1 MLSEIKENV
10 QGTNSDR
17 KETGTQRC
25 GPEGRNTQPEQ
36 NEETRIQKI
45 EERLR
50 NLLDIFKHSNIQIIG
65 VPEEEEEQQI
75 ENLFEQIMKE
85 NFPHLAKE
93 IDFQEVQEAQRVPKK
108 LDPRRNTPRH
118 IIITLAKMK
127 QKERIFEAAR
137 ERTQLPTKGFP

>member
-1 MLSEIKENV
+1 MKAVLSEIKENV

-50 NLLDIFKHSNIQIIG
+50 NLQDILKRSNIRIIG
-65 VPEEEEEQQI
+65 VPEGEEEEQEI
-75 ENLFEQIMKE
+75 ENLFEQIVKE
-85 NFPHLAKE
+85 NLPNLAKE
-93 IDFQEVQEAQRVPKK
+93 IEF
-108 LDPRRNTPRH
+108 
-118 IIITLAKMK
+118 
-127 QKERIFEAAR
+127 
-137 ERTQLPTKGFP
+137 